1 MIVFILAAGLGTRL
15 RPLTDHCPKALV
27 KYGEKPLLQHLL
39 ERLQAFGCRDF
50 VLNLHHFPDMIRQFA
65 TEYARQSNINISFSD
80 ETGLLLDTGGALTH
94 ALPLLS
100 KEETVLVHNV
110 DIMTDLDIRLLEK
123 KMRETAADAVL
134 SVRRRE
140 SSRYL
145 YANGEG
151 RLRAWK
157 NVKSGQTKGEP
168 LQEGFT
174 PFAFSGIHLLKTE
187 LVAEWAQKYGT
198 EIPFSV
204 IDAYLQY
211 INTKN
216 ILLVEQKD
224 GYWKDMGKISDF
236 YEPMPV

>member
-65 TEYARQSNINISFSD
+65 TEYVRQSNINISFSD

-198 EIPFSV
+198 ETPFSV

>member
-15 RPLTDHCPKALV
+15 RPLTDNRPKALV
-27 KYGEKPLLQHLL
+27 EYGGKPLLQHLL
-39 ERLQAFGCRDF
+39 ERLQALGCRDF
-50 VLNLHHFPDMIRQFA
+50 VLNLHHFPDMLRKFA
-65 TEYARQSNINISFSD
+65 TDYVSNTNINISFSD
-80 ETGLLLDTGGALTH
+80 ETKLLLDTGGALTH
-94 ALPLLS
+94 ALPLFG

-110 DIMTDLDIRLLEK
+110 DILTDLDIRLLEK

-140 SSRYL
+140 TSRYL
-145 YANGEG
+145 YADGEG

-157 NVKSGQTKGEP
+157 NAKSGQTKGEP
-168 LQEGFT
+168 LQDSFS

-187 LVAEWAQKYGT
+187 LVAEWARKYGT
-198 EIPFSV
+198 ESPFSV
-204 IDAYLQY
+204 IDAYLEA
-211 INTKN
+211 IPSKN
-216 ILLVEQKD
+216 IVLTEQTE

>member
-65 TEYARQSNINISFSD
+65 TEYARKSNINIGFSD

-198 EIPFSV
+198 ETPFSV

-211 INTKN
+211 INIKN

>member
-65 TEYARQSNINISFSD
+65 TEYARQSNINIGFSD

-198 EIPFSV
+198 ETPFSV

>member
-1 MIVFILAAGLGTRL
+1 MMVFILAAGLGTRL
-15 RPLTDHCPKALV
+15 RPLTDSRPKALV
-27 KYGEKPLLQHLL
+27 EYGGKPLLQHLL
-39 ERLQAFGCRDF
+39 ERLQGLGCRDF
-50 VLNLHHFPDMIRQFA
+50 VLNLHHFPDMLRDFA
-65 TEYARQSNINISFSD
+65 TDYANRQGINIAFSD

-94 ALPLLS
+94 ALPLLG

-110 DIMTDLDIRLLEK
+110 DVMTNLDIRLLEK

-140 SSRYL
+140 TSRYL
-145 YANGEG
+145 YADEEG

-157 NVKSGQTKGEP
+157 NFKSGQTKGEP
-168 LQEGFT
+168 LQDGFT

-187 LVAEWAQKYGT
+187 LVAEWARKYGT
-198 EIPFSV
+198 ESPFSV
-204 IDAYLQY
+204 IDAYLEAIQ
-211 INTKN
+211 TKN
-216 ILLVEQKD
+216 IVLAEQTE

>member
-15 RPLTDHCPKALV
+15 RPLTDSRPKALV
-27 KYGEKPLLQHLL
+27 EYGGKPLLQHLL
-39 ERLQAFGCRDF
+39 ERLQGLGCRDF
-50 VLNLHHFPDMIRQFA
+50 VLNLHHFPDMLRDFA
-65 TEYARQSNINISFSD
+65 TDYANKTNINISFSD

-94 ALPLLS
+94 ALPLLG

-110 DIMTDLDIRLLEK
+110 DIMTNLDIRLLEK
-123 KMRETAADAVL
+123 RMRETAADAVL

-140 SSRYL
+140 TSRYL
-145 YANGEG
+145 YADGAG

-157 NVKSGQTKGEP
+157 NLKSGQTKGDP
-168 LQEGFT
+168 LQDGFT

-187 LVAEWAQKYGT
+187 LVSEWARQYGT
-198 EIPFSV
+198 ENPFSV
-204 IDAYLQY
+204 IDAYLESVR
-211 INTKN
+211 TKN
-216 ILLVEQKD
+216 IVLEEQKE

>member
-198 EIPFSV
+198 ETPFSV

>member
-39 ERLQAFGCRDF
+39 ERLQTFGCRDF

-198 EIPFSV
+198 ETPFSV